1 MEILESFLL
10 FFILGLDL
18 SDDGPDATDVVCK
31 GDTAESL
38 DKDKGDGLNLIWGRN
53 VPETHGQHNVRP
65 PIITPDI
72 FCGPFWVLYAHL
84 MVPTIF
90 TTTQLSHK
98 VQKYRQNVSD
108 RKVKKEDLNQ
118 RPILLPGVCFDINK
132 LEAFKSFEII
142 FKFK

>member
-1 MEILESFLL
+1 
-10 FFILGLDL
+10 
-18 SDDGPDATDVVCK
+18 
-31 GDTAESL
+31 
-38 DKDKGDGLNLIWGRN
+38 
-53 VPETHGQHNVRP
+53 
-65 PIITPDI
+65 
-72 FCGPFWVLYAHL
+72 